1 MLRLPNSLCDG
12 GAASPDAGSRSVT
25 GSRRAVPCEP
35 CWGRAPPTL
44 CGMLVAGC
52 HALSMATRPRWWL
65 YYCQYGLEKHYSLS
79 GTEMFFASPPQALHL
94 LQGFNRM
101 GLLSLIRKLK
111 RREKEIRVLMV

>member
-1 MLRLPNSLCDG
+1 MTD
-12 GAASPDAGSRSVT
+12 
-25 GSRRAVPCEP
+25 SRRAVPCEP

-52 HALSMATRPRWWL
+52 HALSMATRPRWWQ
-65 YYCQYGLEKHYSLS
+65 YYCQYGLAVGL
-79 GTEMFFASPPQALHL
+79 ALQSERYRNVFCFPAPGAHL